1 MLCVYKFW
9 LGKKITAGNSLHID
23 NFPFAF
29 CERNSNEMLMF
40 SKLKYT
46 IGFSVLSN
54 AKCWIVFNLIV

>member
-9 LGKKITAGNSLHID
+9 LGKKITAGNSLYID
-23 NFPFAF
+23 DFPFAF
-29 CERNSNEMLMF
+29 CERNSDKMLMF

-54 AKCWIVFNLIV
+54 AKF